1 MHRFAANA
9 FFATHATAIHGEM
22 RLMNPDEQPDDDP
35 RRPPRAPFVPPES
48 WIEAFDAQCTAPM
61 LKGLR
66 RYVAWWA
73 RIIGFDAGN
82 DYAEDLV
89 QNALTDTYQGVLR
102 WDPHDGE
109 LEAHLLMVIRLR
121 SRRDRKRARR
131 YELVSFDY
139 LDPDRAM
146 STQVE
151 ASLAHDQAPQT
162 RGGAEY
168 AAAAMDR
175 TMAELRALTL
185 GDPRAQRFLG
195 AIEQDVSTKAD
206 IMRLAGL
213 TSLEYRNTRRRISRL
228 VDQLTSGR
236 AISTKED

>member
-1 MHRFAANA
+1 
-9 FFATHATAIHGEM
+9 M

-35 RRPPRAPFVPPES
+35 RRPPRAPFAPPES

-73 RIIGFDAGN
+73 RILGLDAGS

-102 WDPHDGE
+102 WDPADGE
-109 LEAHLLMVIRLR
+109 LEEHLLMVIRLR

-131 YELVSFDY
+131 YEHVSLDS
-139 LDPDRAM
+139 LDPDGSM
-146 STQVE
+146 SSQVE
-151 ASLAHDQAPQT
+151 ASLAHDQAPRTT
-162 RGGAEY
+162 RSAEH
-168 AAAAMDR
+168 AEAAMHR

-185 GDPRAQRFLG
+185 GDPQAQRFLD
-195 AIEQDVSTKAD
+195 AIEQDVRTKED

-213 TSLEYRNTRRRISRL
+213 TSLEYRNTRRRLARL

-236 AISTKED
+236 AIPATED